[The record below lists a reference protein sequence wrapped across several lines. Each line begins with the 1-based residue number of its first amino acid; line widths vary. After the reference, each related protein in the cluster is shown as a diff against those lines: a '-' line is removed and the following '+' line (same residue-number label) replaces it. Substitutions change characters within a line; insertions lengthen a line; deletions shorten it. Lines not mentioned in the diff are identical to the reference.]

1 MERVLCRFHIQ
12 AAALRPHRPREP
24 HIPREQHTLK
34 VKTDEE
40 KMGKKERETL
50 VSQSHLHI
58 AVTDKKNLL
67 LFLRFWILKKKKLNF
82 TIWRK
87 FQFRIKISKYEKKPE
102 NLT

>member
-58 AVTDKKNLL
+58 AVTDKKTYYY
-67 LFLRFWILKKKKLNF
+67 FCDFGF
-82 TIWRK
+82 
-87 FQFRIKISKYEKKPE
+87 
-102 NLT
+102 